1 MNIKEIARTANVS
14 ISTVSLVLNNKP
26 GVKSETRERVVHLL
40 HQNGYELKAPAARQG
55 VIGNLLFVRYRGS
68 GRLMEVKDDFF
79 IQILDGVENQA
90 RRMSFNLS
98 IANAGSDN
106 LAEVLAGAENTAA
119 GVILFA
125 TEFEPGN
132 AALLESC
139 PVPLVVLDEDFPN
152 EPINT
157 IGVDNMGAIFTGVSY
172 LHALGH
178 TDIGYLHSTEHT
190 GAIPE
195 RERGYRAAMAQLGL
209 PVAEEHIFMLD
220 LFMSKVY
227 QQMNEILE
235 HKPSLP
241 TALIADNDILAVGAM
256 RALQDHGYRVPDD
269 LSILGFD
276 DSYVCSVANPA
287 LSTLRSPKAA
297 IGQQAVKRIK
307 DMIDDPGGSAMKSR
321 LCVRLMK
328 RGTTAPPPGRE
339 KDP

>member
-55 VIGNLLFVRYRGS
+55 VVGNLLFVRYRGS

-79 IQILDGVENQA
+79 IQILDGVENEA
-90 RRMSFNLS
+90 RRMNFNLS
-98 IANAGSDN
+98 IANAGRDD
-106 LAEVLAGAENTAA
+106 LADVLVGSANTAA

-125 TEFEPGN
+125 TEFEPSN
-132 AALLESC
+132 VSLLLNC
-139 PVPLVVLDEDFPN
+139 PVPLVVIDEDFPN
-152 EPINT
+152 ESINT
-157 IGVDNMGAIFTGVSY
+157 IGVDNMGAIFKGVSY

-178 TDIGYLHSTEHT
+178 TDIGYLHSTERT

-195 RERGYRAAMAQLGL
+195 RERGYRAAMEQLGL
-209 PVAEEHIFMLD
+209 PVVEKHIFMLD
-220 LFMSKVY
+220 LFMNKVY
-227 QQMNEILE
+227 QQMSELLDK
-235 HKPSLP
+235 KPSLP

-256 RALQDHGYRVPDD
+256 RALQDHGYQIPGD

-297 IGQQAVKRIK
+297 IGQQAVKRVK
-307 DMIDDPGGSAMKSR
+307 DMIDNPGGSAMKSR
-321 LCVRLMK
+321 LCVELMK
-328 RGTTAPPPGRE
+328 RGTTASPRD
-339 KDP
+339 KDNDS